1 MEFLKFI
8 FSSPWIWLG
17 FLILV
22 CCVLKY
28 MVDLVSVLRA
38 KRKVHTFKAS
48 DGSWQ
53 VLVENA
59 THNDVENATHNDVE
73 AAMVRQELRE
83 HLREQLKDKEV
94 DQND

>member
-8 FSSPWIWLG
+8 FSSLWIWLG

-28 MVDLVSVLRA
+28 AVDLVNALRA
-38 KRKVHTFKAS
+38 KRKVYTFKTS

-53 VLVENA
+53 VL
-59 THNDVENATHNDVE
+59 VENATHNDVE

>member
-8 FSSPWIWLG
+8 FSSLWIWLG

-28 MVDLVSVLRA
+28 TVDLVSALRA
-38 KRKVHTFKAS
+38 KRKVHTFKTS

-53 VLVENA
+53 VL
-59 THNDVENATHNDVE
+59 VENATHNDVE

-94 DQND
+94 EQND

>member
-28 MVDLVSVLRA
+28 MVDLVSALRA
-38 KRKVHTFKAS
+38 KRKVHTFKTS

-59 THNDVENATHNDVE
+59 THNDVE
-73 AAMVRQELRE
+73 AAMVRPVSYT
-83 HLREQLKDKEV
+83 HLTLPTKRIV
-94 DQND
+94 

>member
-28 MVDLVSVLRA
+28 MVDLVSALRA
-38 KRKVHTFKAS
+38 KRKVHTFKTS

-59 THNDVENATHNDVE
+59 THNDVE
-73 AAMVRQELRE
+73 AAMVRQDLRE

>member
-8 FSSPWIWLG
+8 FSSPWLWLG

-28 MVDLVSVLRA
+28 AVDLVNALRA
-38 KRKVHTFKAS
+38 KRKVHTFKTS

-53 VLVENA
+53 VL
-59 THNDVENATHNDVE
+59 VENATHNDVE

>member
-28 MVDLVSVLRA
+28 MVDLVSALRA
-38 KRKVHTFKAS
+38 KRKVHTFKTS

-59 THNDVENATHNDVE
+59 THNDVE
-73 AAMVRQELRE
+73 AAMVRQESRE

>member
-1 MEFLKFI
+1 MEFLNFI

-28 MVDLVSVLRA
+28 MVDLVSALRA
-38 KRKVHTFKAS
+38 KRKVHTFKTS

-53 VLVENA
+53 VL
-59 THNDVENATHNDVE
+59 VENATHNDVE

-94 DQND
+94 EQND

>member
-1 MEFLKFI
+1 MEFLKYV

-28 MVDLVSVLRA
+28 MVDLVSALRA
-38 KRKVHTFKAS
+38 KRKVHTFKTS

-53 VLVENA
+53 VL
-59 THNDVENATHNDVE
+59 VENATHNDVE

>member
-28 MVDLVSVLRA
+28 MVDLVNALRA
-38 KRKVHTFKAS
+38 KRKVHTFKTS

-53 VLVENA
+53 VL
-59 THNDVENATHNDVE
+59 VENATHNDVE

>member
-28 MVDLVSVLRA
+28 MVDLVSALRA
-38 KRKVHTFKAS
+38 KRKVHTFKTS

-53 VLVENA
+53 VL
-59 THNDVENATHNDVE
+59 VENATHNDVE

>member
-28 MVDLVSVLRA
+28 MVDLVSALRA
-38 KRKVHTFKAS
+38 KRKVHTFKTS

-59 THNDVENATHNDVE
+59 THIDVE
-73 AAMVRQELRE
+73 AAIVRQELRE

>member
-28 MVDLVSVLRA
+28 MVDLVSALRA

-53 VLVENA
+53 VL
-59 THNDVENATHNDVE
+59 VENATHNDVE

>member
-8 FSSPWIWLG
+8 FSSLWIWLG

-28 MVDLVSVLRA
+28 MADLVSALRA
-38 KRKVHTFKAS
+38 KRKVHTFKTS

-53 VLVENA
+53 VL
-59 THNDVENATHNDVE
+59 VENATHNDVE

>member
-28 MVDLVSVLRA
+28 AVDLVNALRA
-38 KRKVHTFKAS
+38 KRKVHTFKTS

-59 THNDVENATHNDVE
+59 THNETLRPRWS
-73 AAMVRQELRE
+73 VRNCANIC
-83 HLREQLKDKEV
+83 V
-94 DQND
+94 SS

>member
-28 MVDLVSVLRA
+28 MVDLVSALRA
-38 KRKVHTFKAS
+38 KRKVHTFKTS

-53 VLVENA
+53 VL
-59 THNDVENATHNDVE
+59 VENATHNDVE

-83 HLREQLKDKEV
+83 HLREELKDKEV

>member
-1 MEFLKFI
+1 MKFI

-28 MVDLVSVLRA
+28 TVDLVSALRA
-38 KRKVHTFKAS
+38 KRKVHTFKTS

-53 VLVENA
+53 VL
-59 THNDVENATHNDVE
+59 VENATHNDVE

-94 DQND
+94 EQND

>member
-28 MVDLVSVLRA
+28 MVDLVSALRA
-38 KRKVHTFKAS
+38 KRKVHTFKTS

-59 THNDVENATHNDVE
+59 TLNDVE

>member
-28 MVDLVSVLRA
+28 TVDLASALRA
-38 KRKVHTFKAS
+38 KRKVHTFKTS

-53 VLVENA
+53 VL
-59 THNDVENATHNDVE
+59 VENATHNDVE

-94 DQND
+94 EQND

>member
-28 MVDLVSVLRA
+28 MVDLVSALRA
-38 KRKVHTFKAS
+38 KRKVHTFKTS

-53 VLVENA
+53 VL
-59 THNDVENATHNDVE
+59 VENATHNDVE

-94 DQND
+94 DQTD

>member
-17 FLILV
+17 FFILV

-28 MVDLVSVLRA
+28 TVDLVSALRA
-38 KRKVHTFKAS
+38 KRKVHTFKTS

-53 VLVENA
+53 VL
-59 THNDVENATHNDVE
+59 VENATHNDVE

-94 DQND
+94 EQND

>member
-28 MVDLVSVLRA
+28 MVDLVSALRA
-38 KRKVHTFKAS
+38 KRKVHTFKTS

-59 THNDVENATHNDVE
+59 THNDVE
-73 AAMVRQELRE
+73 AAMIRQELRE

>member
-28 MVDLVSVLRA
+28 MVDLVSALRA
-38 KRKVHTFKAS
+38 KRKVHTFKTS

-53 VLVENA
+53 VL
-59 THNDVENATHNDVE
+59 VENATHNDVE

-83 HLREQLKDKEV
+83 HLRELLKDKEV

>member
-1 MEFLKFI
+1 MEFLKFV

-28 MVDLVSVLRA
+28 TVDLVSALRA
-38 KRKVHTFKAS
+38 KRKVHTFKTS

-53 VLVENA
+53 VL
-59 THNDVENATHNDVE
+59 VENATHNDVE

-94 DQND
+94 EQND

>member
-1 MEFLKFI
+1 MSNGVFEVYLFQPVDLA
-8 FSSPWIWLG
+8 WLG

-28 MVDLVSVLRA
+28 TVDLVSALRA
-38 KRKVHTFKAS
+38 KRKVHTFKTS

-53 VLVENA
+53 VL
-59 THNDVENATHNDVE
+59 VENATHNDVE

-94 DQND
+94 EQND

>member
-17 FLILV
+17 FPILV

-28 MVDLVSVLRA
+28 MVDLVSALRA
-38 KRKVHTFKAS
+38 KRKVHTFKTS

-53 VLVENA
+53 VL
-59 THNDVENATHNDVE
+59 VENATHNDVE

>member
-28 MVDLVSVLRA
+28 AVDLVNALRA
-38 KRKVHTFKAS
+38 KRKVHTFKTS

-53 VLVENA
+53 VL
-59 THNDVENATHNDVE
+59 VENATHNDVE

-83 HLREQLKDKEV
+83 HLREQLKDKEIE
-94 DQND
+94 QND

>member
-28 MVDLVSVLRA
+28 MVDLVSALRA
-38 KRKVHTFKAS
+38 KRKVHSFKTS

-53 VLVENA
+53 VL
-59 THNDVENATHNDVE
+59 VENATHNDVE

>member
-1 MEFLKFI
+1 MKFLKFI

-28 MVDLVSVLRA
+28 MVDLVSALRA
-38 KRKVHTFKAS
+38 KRKVHTFKTS

-53 VLVENA
+53 VL
-59 THNDVENATHNDVE
+59 VENATHNDVE

>member
-28 MVDLVSVLRA
+28 MVDLVSALRA
-38 KRKVHTFKAS
+38 KRKVHTFKTS

-53 VLVENA
+53 VL
-59 THNDVENATHNDVE
+59 VENATHNDVE

-94 DQND
+94 AQND

>member
-28 MVDLVSVLRA
+28 TVDLVSALRA
-38 KRKVHTFKAS
+38 KLKVHTFKTS

-53 VLVENA
+53 VL
-59 THNDVENATHNDVE
+59 VENATHNDVE

-94 DQND
+94 EQND

>member
-28 MVDLVSVLRA
+28 AVDLVNALRA
-38 KRKVHTFKAS
+38 KRQVHTFKTSA
-48 DGSWQ
+48 GSWQ
-53 VLVENA
+53 MLVEK
-59 THNDVENATHNDVE
+59 ATHNDVE

>member
-28 MVDLVSVLRA
+28 MVDLVSALRA
-38 KRKVHTFKAS
+38 KRKVHTFKTS

-59 THNDVENATHNDVE
+59 THNDVE
-73 AAMVRQELRE
+73 AAMVQQELRE
-83 HLREQLKDKEV
+83 HLREQLEDKEV

>member
-8 FSSPWIWLG
+8 FYSPWIWLG

-28 MVDLVSVLRA
+28 MVDLVSALRA
-38 KRKVHTFKAS
+38 KRKVHTFKTS

-53 VLVENA
+53 VL
-59 THNDVENATHNDVE
+59 VENATHNDVE

>member
-1 MEFLKFI
+1 MVFLKFI

-28 MVDLVSVLRA
+28 MVDLVSALRA
-38 KRKVHTFKAS
+38 KRKVHTFKTS

-53 VLVENA
+53 VL
-59 THNDVENATHNDVE
+59 VENATHNDVE

-83 HLREQLKDKEV
+83 HLREQLKVKEV

>member
-8 FSSPWIWLG
+8 FSSPQIWLG

-28 MVDLVSVLRA
+28 TVDLVSALRA
-38 KRKVHTFKAS
+38 KRKVHTFKTS

-53 VLVENA
+53 VL
-59 THNDVENATHNDVE
+59 VENATHNDVE

-94 DQND
+94 EQND

>member
-28 MVDLVSVLRA
+28 TVDLVSALHA
-38 KRKVHTFKAS
+38 KRKVHTFKTS

-53 VLVENA
+53 VL
-59 THNDVENATHNDVE
+59 VENATHNDVE

>member
-1 MEFLKFI
+1 MSNGVFEVYLFQPVDLA
-8 FSSPWIWLG
+8 WLSDSG
-17 FLILV
+17 LV

-28 MVDLVSVLRA
+28 MVDLVSALRA
-38 KRKVHTFKAS
+38 KRKVHTFKTS

-53 VLVENA
+53 VL
-59 THNDVENATHNDVE
+59 VENATHNDVE

>member
-28 MVDLVSVLRA
+28 AVDLVNALRA
-38 KRKVHTFKAS
+38 KRKVNTFKTS

-53 VLVENA
+53 VL
-59 THNDVENATHNDVE
+59 VENATHNDVE

>member
-28 MVDLVSVLRA
+28 AVDLVNALRGKFTRSRRATAAGRCLLRTLRTTTLRPRWSVRNCA
-38 KRKVHTFKAS
+38 NICVS
-48 DGSWQ
+48 S
-53 VLVENA
+53 
-59 THNDVENATHNDVE
+59 
-73 AAMVRQELRE
+73 
-83 HLREQLKDKEV
+83 
-94 DQND
+94 